1 MSLFA
6 NLSWGHKILILLA
19 LFCAGILVVGGVG
32 IFTIER
38 LTSSFKGN
46 VDIVNH
52 RMEAAADARLS
63 SLSMD
68 RALYKLIA
76 ASDSDEIRV
85 AAVEAIKNAS
95 FLEEALQQ
103 LSATLPENLQVK
115 ELVTLDQQ
123 IKPIRLRVLQA
134 GKKNNDAEA
143 MAEIPLIQPS
153 MVRIEV
159 LTNEIFKEQLG
170 LLADLADLA
179 ARNAKDGRHREI
191 ELAVTM
197 AITIALV
204 VLLSLSMRSLLLKP
218 LRHLESTISQMAA
231 GKLDMQIGQTGEDEV
246 GRTLTA
252 CGSTLVSLNA
262 MVVGIR
268 DGSSQ
273 ICSYAGDIA
282 QVANSVKQSESSL
295 QASIGALLAGSD
307 TALTATTQVA
317 HSVSDALLGSDKSLN
332 RMQENL
338 VIVQLMETDFEG
350 YRNRIKGTLRVSE
363 NLLAAV
369 NTITAVAGSISE
381 ISQQTNLLALNAA
394 IEAARAGE
402 QGRGFAVVA
411 DEVRNLAKRTQTAT
425 EEITNLAGNVVS
437 DVNLTVSSL
446 QASAADADV
455 NTQRLRDMAGKVATS
470 SEDAQQMRDRMQDI
484 ANWMSAQRKD
494 ITGITQNITVL
505 ANVGVDCKSQ
515 ATQLNK
521 NSESLRLA
529 ARELEGMMAQFTLS
543 S

>member
-1 MSLFA
+1 MTLFA

-32 IFTIER
+32 IYTIDR
-38 LTSSFKGN
+38 LTLSFKGN
-46 VDIVNH
+46 VDLVNH

-76 ASDSDEIRV
+76 ASESEETRV
-85 AAVEAIKNAS
+85 AAIEVIRNAS

-103 LSATLPENLQVK
+103 LSATLPEDPQVK
-115 ELVTLDQQ
+115 ELVVLDQQ
-123 IKPIRLRVLQA
+123 IKPLRLHVLQA
-134 GKKNNDAEA
+134 GKNNNDTGA
-143 MAEIPLIQPS
+143 MAELALINPS
-153 MVRIEV
+153 VLRIEL
-159 LTNEIFKEQLG
+159 LTNTIFKEQLG

-179 ARNAKDGRHREI
+179 KSNVQDGRQREI
-191 ELAVTM
+191 ELALTVIVT
-197 AITIALV
+197 IVLV
-204 VLLSLSMRSLLLKP
+204 VLLSLSMRSSLVKP

-231 GKLDMQIGQTGEDEV
+231 GKLNIQIELTGEDEV
-246 GRTLTA
+246 GRTLAA
-252 CGSTLVSLNA
+252 CGSTLTSLNA

-268 DGSSQ
+268 DGSTQ

-295 QASIGALLAGSD
+295 QVSIGALLGGSE

-317 HSVSDALLGSDKSLN
+317 DSVSDALLGSDKSLQ

-338 VIVQLMETDFEG
+338 VIVQLMESDFEG
-350 YRNRIKGTLRVSE
+350 YRTRIKDTLRVSQ

-425 EEITNLAGNVVS
+425 EQITNLAGNVVS
-437 DVNLTVSSL
+437 DVNVTVSSL
-446 QASAADADV
+446 QASAADADI
-455 NTQRLRDMAGKVATS
+455 NTQRLRDVAAKVGTS
-470 SEDAQQMRDRMQDI
+470 SDDALQMRDRMREI
-484 ANWMSAQRKD
+484 ATWMSSQRTD
-494 ITGITQNITVL
+494 ISGITLHITQL
-505 ANVGVDCKSQ
+505 ADIGVDCKTQ
-515 ATQLNK
+515 ATQLHK
-521 NSESLRLA
+521 SSESLHHA
-529 ARELEGMMAQFTLS
+529 ARELEGMMAQFSLS

>member
-1 MSLFA
+1 MLFA

-19 LFCAGILVVGGVG
+19 LFCTGILVVGGVG
-32 IFTIER
+32 IYTIER

-46 VDIVNH
+46 VDLVNH

-76 ASDSDEIRV
+76 AIESEEIRV

-103 LSATLPENLQVK
+103 LSATLPGSSQVR
-115 ELVTLDQQ
+115 ELIALDQQ
-123 IKPIRLRVLQA
+123 IKPMRLRVLQA
-134 GKKNNDAEA
+134 GKSNNDAGA
-143 MAEIPLIQPS
+143 MAELALINPS
-153 MVRIEV
+153 MLRIEV
-159 LTNEIFKEQLG
+159 LTNAIFKEQLG
-170 LLADLADLA
+170 LLQNLADLA
-179 ARNAKDGRHREI
+179 TRNAQDGRQREI
-191 ELAVTM
+191 ELAITVAVT
-197 AITIALV
+197 IVLV
-204 VLLSLSMRSLLLKP
+204 VLLSLSMRSLLVKP

-231 GKLDMQIGQTGEDEV
+231 GKLNMQIGQTGEDEV
-246 GRTLTA
+246 GRTLAA
-252 CGSTLVSLNA
+252 CGSTLASLNA

-268 DGSSQ
+268 DGSNQ

-295 QASIGALLAGSD
+295 QASICALLDGSD
-307 TALTATTQVA
+307 TALTATTKVA
-317 HSVSDALLGSDKSLN
+317 DSVSGALLESDKSLY
-332 RMQENL
+332 RVQENL
-338 VIVQLMETDFEG
+338 VIVQLMESDFEG
-350 YRNRIKGTLRVSE
+350 YRTRIKDTLRVSQ

-369 NTITAVAGSISE
+369 NTITSVAGSISQ

-411 DEVRNLAKRTQTAT
+411 DEVRNLAKRTQAAT
-425 EEITNLAGNVVS
+425 EEITNIAGNVVS
-437 DVNLTVSSL
+437 DVNATVSSL

-455 NTQRLRDMAGKVATS
+455 NTQRLREVAGKVATS
-470 SEDAQQMRDRMQDI
+470 SDDAQQMRDRMQEI
-484 ANWMSAQRKD
+484 ATWMRAQRTD
-494 ITGITQNITVL
+494 ITGITGHITVL
-505 ANVGVDCKSQ
+505 ANVGIDCKSQ

-529 ARELEGMMAQFTLS
+529 ARELEGMMAQFSLS
-543 S
+543 G

>member
-1 MSLFA
+1 MTLFA

-32 IFTIER
+32 IYTIER
-38 LTSSFKGN
+38 LTSSIKGN

-52 RMEAAADARLS
+52 RMEAAANARLS

-68 RALYKLIA
+68 RALYKLIT
-76 ASDSDEIRV
+76 ASDTNEIRV
-85 AAVEAIKNAS
+85 AAIEAIKNAS
-95 FLEEALQQ
+95 LLEEALQQ
-103 LSATLPENLQVK
+103 LSATLPENSQVR
-115 ELVTLDQQ
+115 ELVALDQQ
-123 IKPIRLRVLQA
+123 IKPVRLRVLQA
-134 GKKNNDAEA
+134 GKSNNDAAA
-143 MAEIPLIQPS
+143 MAEIPLINPS
-153 MVRIEV
+153 VVRIEL
-159 LTNEIFKEQLG
+159 LTNAIFNEQLG

-179 ARNAKDGRHREI
+179 TRNAQDGRQREI
-191 ELAVTM
+191 ELAITM
-197 AITIALV
+197 AVTIFLV
-204 VLLSLSMRSLLLKP
+204 VLLSLSMRSLLVKP

-231 GKLDMQIGQTGEDEV
+231 GKLDMRIEQTSEDEV
-246 GRTLTA
+246 GRTLAA

-262 MVVGIR
+262 MVIGIR

-282 QVANSVKQSESSL
+282 QVADSVKQSESSL
-295 QASIGALLAGSD
+295 QASIDALLDGSD
-307 TALTATTQVA
+307 TALSATTQVA
-317 HSVSDALLGSDKSLN
+317 DSVSDALLGSDKSLH

-350 YRNRIKGTLRVSE
+350 YRTRIKDTLRVSQ
-363 NLLAAV
+363 NLLTAV
-369 NTITAVAGSISE
+369 NTITAVAGSISQ

-411 DEVRNLAKRTQTAT
+411 DEVRNLAKRTQAAT

-437 DVNLTVSSL
+437 DVNVTVNSL

-470 SEDAQQMRDRMQDI
+470 SEDAQHMRDRMQEI
-484 ANWMSAQRKD
+484 ATWMSAQRRD
-494 ITGITQNITVL
+494 ITGITRNITVL
-505 ANVGVDCKSQ
+505 ADVGVDCKSQ

-529 ARELEGMMAQFTLS
+529 ARDLEAMMAQFSLS
-543 S
+543 T